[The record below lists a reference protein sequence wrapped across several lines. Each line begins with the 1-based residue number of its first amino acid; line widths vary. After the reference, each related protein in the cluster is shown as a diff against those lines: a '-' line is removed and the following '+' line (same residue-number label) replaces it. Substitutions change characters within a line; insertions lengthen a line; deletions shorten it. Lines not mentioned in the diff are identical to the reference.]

1 MRLKPNKLHL
11 ETEPAAR
18 DNNTIFTLKTDDQ
31 TFVAPYSNDNRSNF
45 LFLFLNTC
53 IERFSIDYRKQS
65 DLLGVCFC
73 DTQIVIA
80 CVLLVASPIF
90 DAIEIIDIV

>member
-1 MRLKPNKLHL
+1 MRLKANKLHL

-18 DNNTIFTLKTDDQ
+18 GTIFTLKTDDQ
-31 TFVAPYSNDNRSNF
+31 TFVAPYLNDDRSNF

-65 DLLGVCFC
+65 DLLGFCFC